1 MAGTA
6 LKTGFLLKGQNA
18 SLTFK
23 EAGVF
28 NYNCAL
34 HPSMKGTVQ
43 VSK

>member
-1 MAGTA
+1 MNC
-6 LKTGFLLKGQNA
+6 KTGFLLKGQNG

-23 EAGVF
+23 DEGMF
-28 NYNCAL
+28 SYGCAL